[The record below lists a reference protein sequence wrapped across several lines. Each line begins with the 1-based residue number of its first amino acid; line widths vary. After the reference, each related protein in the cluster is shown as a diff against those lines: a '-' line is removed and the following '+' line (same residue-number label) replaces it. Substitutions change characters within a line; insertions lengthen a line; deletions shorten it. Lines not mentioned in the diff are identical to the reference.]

1 MKIIRHAI
9 DNYQFTLTAF
19 LLLMIVGISSFFS
32 MPKSEDPPMQVPGA
46 SIIII
51 YPGSDPIDLEQ
62 LVADPVE
69 EAINELDDIKRMET
83 GMRDGILVTS
93 VEFTFESDPDEK
105 YDEVVQQIN
114 SIRDELPE
122 EIYDIEILEWNSTD
136 VIMMHLAIVSAST
149 EFAVMENEGEKL
161 KKKIEKVPGVKLVE
175 LLAIPDQE
183 LRVSLDMEKM
193 AQMNISIDMVNR
205 AIMSN
210 NANIP
215 GGNMKLGQRDFS
227 IKTSGSYQ
235 DREEIQ
241 NTVVSSYNGRNI
253 YLKNIADVHFDYA
266 DNIYYARYLGER
278 AIFLTVKQKEGYNIF
293 KITGKIHQILEE
305 HAMGL
310 DPEMKL
316 VTVFDQADSVDER
329 INGFLSNLFFG
340 ILLVG
345 LVIIMSLGFRASL
358 LVIIAIP
365 LSILIGLGFVD
376 LTGFGLQQMSIAGL
390 IISLGLLV
398 DNSIVIVEN
407 IERFIGLGTTNKE
420 AAVKGSAQLGWPVIS
435 ATVTTML
442 AFIPI
447 ISMPD
452 KAGRFIQSMPV
463 TVIYTLFASLMIA
476 LLLTPFLASV
486 FLKNNEGRARKKRE
500 MNLKFFLKYLIE
512 GPYRQTLDIAL
523 RRRGMTI
530 LISLALVMGS
540 MLLFQSV
547 GVSFFPKAEK
557 PQFMIRIQTP
567 EGVNIDKTD
576 EVARKVESI
585 LDTLSGVKHYATNV
599 GHGNPRIY
607 YNIFVKRFER
617 NFAEIY
623 VELEEFDVEQFDR
636 MIQDLRDL
644 FRDFPGAR
652 INVKEFEQGTP
663 VEAPLVIKIT
673 GPNLD
678 MLKKVSEDFEAFLRE
693 EPGLVN
699 IDNQLRRASTD
710 FYINI
715 NRDKA
720 SMVGVPIYE
729 IDRTIRTAIT
739 GMPVSSF
746 RDLEGREFDIVLRMP
761 FAEQIRLEDFDR
773 IYVSSLTGR
782 QIPLKQLVQIELRE
796 APGIITHFD
805 MDRNGSLSA
814 DIRKGYDLDEIVASL
829 ELRFRDYPLPSDY
842 EYKFTGELESREESF
857 GGMARASIIA
867 LIAIFAVLVLQFRSF
882 SQPLIIFSAFPLAM
896 IGSVLAL
903 FITGYSFSFTAFI
916 GLISLIGI
924 VVNNSIILVDYI
936 NKLIAQ
942 GMDPISAIKEAGET
956 RFTPIVLTTLT
967 TIGGLLPLTLRGG
980 TLWAPMGWTIIGG
993 LFVSTFMSLL
1003 VVPVLYRLL
1012 SGKTSKQPRL

>member
-1 MKIIRHAI
+1 MKIPRLAI

-19 LLLMIVGISSFFS
+19 LLLMIVGISSFFT
-32 MPKSEDPPMQVPGA
+32 MPRSEDPPLKVPGA
-46 SIIII
+46 TVIII
-51 YPGSDPIDLEQ
+51 YPGSNPIDLEQ
-62 LVADPVE
+62 LVATPLE

-83 GMRDGILVTS
+83 TMRDGILVTS
-93 VEFTFESDPDEK
+93 VEFSFESDPDEK
-105 YDEVVQQIN
+105 FDEVVQQVN
-114 SIRDELPE
+114 SIRDDLPN
-122 EIYDIEILEWNSTD
+122 EIYDLEILEWNSTD
-136 VIMMHLAIVSAST
+136 VVMMHLGIVSAT
-149 EFAVMENEGEKL
+149 AEFAIMEDEAEKL
-161 KKKIEKVPGVKLVE
+161 KKRIEKVPGVKIVE
-175 LLAIPDQE
+175 LLAIPEQE
-183 LRVSLDMEKM
+183 LRISLDLEKM
-193 AQMNISIDMVNR
+193 SQMNISIDRVTKS
-205 AIMSN
+205 IMSN

-215 GGNMKLGQRDFS
+215 GGSIKIGDRDFS

-235 DREEIQ
+235 QMEEIC

-253 YLKNIADVHFDYA
+253 YLKNIAEVKFDYA
-266 DNIYYARYLGER
+266 DNIYYARFNGER
-278 AIFLTVKQKEGYNIF
+278 AVFLTIKQKEGYNIF
-293 KITGKIHQILEE
+293 KITGKIHQILER
-305 HAMGL
+305 HASEL
-310 DPEMKL
+310 DSEMQL
-316 VTVFDQADSVDER
+316 ITVFDQADSVDER
-329 INGFLSNLFFG
+329 INGFLTNLFFG

-345 LVIIMSLGFRASL
+345 LVIFLSLGFRASL

-376 LTGFGLQQMSIAGL
+376 LTGFGLQQMTIAGL

-407 IERFIGLGTTNKE
+407 IERFIGMGRTNKD
-420 AAVKGSAQLGWPVIS
+420 AAVRGSVQLGWPIIS

-476 LLLTPFLASV
+476 LLLTPYLASI
-486 FLKNNEGRARKKRE
+486 FLRKHAAQARKRRE
-500 MNLKFFLKYLIE
+500 INLKSFLKYLIQ
-512 GPYRQTLDIAL
+512 GPYRKTLDIAL
-523 RRRGMTI
+523 RRRGLTI
-530 LISLALVMGS
+530 ILSLALLVGA
-540 MLLFQSV
+540 LFLFQFV

-557 PQFMIRIQTP
+557 PIFMIRIHTP
-567 EGVNIDKTD
+567 EGVNIDKSD
-576 EVARKVESI
+576 VVARRVESL
-585 LDTLSGVKHYATNV
+585 LDTMSGVKHFATNV

-607 YNIFVKRFER
+607 YNIFPKRFER

-623 VELEEFDVEQFDR
+623 VELEEYDIEQFDG
-636 MIQDLRDL
+636 MIQELREL
-644 FRDFPGAR
+644 FSDFPGAR

-663 VEAPLVIKIT
+663 IEAPLVIKIT

-678 MLKKVSEDFEAFLRE
+678 VLKKLSDDFEAFLRE

-699 IDNQLRRASTD
+699 IDNQLSRSSTD
-710 FYINI
+710 FYFNI

-720 SMVGVPIYE
+720 GMLGVPVYE

-746 RDLEGREFDIVLRMP
+746 RDVDGNEYDIVLRLP
-761 FAEQIRLEDFDR
+761 FDDRIRLEDFDR
-773 IYVSSLTGR
+773 IYVSSLSGR
-782 QIPLKQLVQIELRE
+782 QIPLMQLVRLELKE

-805 MDRNGSLSA
+805 MDRNGSLTA
-814 DIRKGYDLDEIVASL
+814 DIRKGYDLDEIAASL
-829 ELRFRDYPLPSDY
+829 DSRFRDYPLPADY

-857 GGMARASIIA
+857 GGMARASLIA
-867 LIAIFAVLVLQFRSF
+867 LIAIFAVLVLQFKSF
-882 SQPLIIFSAFPLAM
+882 SQPFIIFSAFPLAM

-903 FITGYSFSFTAFI
+903 YITGYSFSFTAFI

-936 NKLIAQ
+936 NKLIDQ
-942 GMDPISAIKEAGET
+942 GMDKIAAIKEAGET

-1012 SGKTSKQPRL
+1012 TRKQNAKVV

>member
-69 EAINELDDIKRMET
+69 EALNELDDIKRMET

-114 SIRDELPE
+114 NIRDELPD
-122 EIYDIEILEWNSTD
+122 EIYDIEIQEWNSTD
-136 VIMMHLAIVSAST
+136 VIMMHLAIVSASA

-175 LLAIPDQE
+175 LLAVPDQE

-215 GGNMKLGQRDFS
+215 GGNLKLGQRDFS

-266 DNIYYARYLGER
+266 DNIYYARYFGER

-345 LVIIMSLGFRASL
+345 LVIILSLGFRASL

-407 IERFIGLGTTNKE
+407 IERFIGLGTTNQE
-420 AAVKGSAQLGWPVIS
+420 AAVKGSVQLGWPVIS

-463 TVIYTLFASLMIA
+463 TVIYTLIASLMIA
-476 LLLTPFLASV
+476 LLLTPYLASV
-486 FLKNNEGRARKKRE
+486 FLKKNAGKARKKRE
-500 MNLKFFLKYLIE
+500 MNIKFFLKDLIE
-512 GPYRQTLDIAL
+512 GPYRKTLDIAL

-540 MLLFQSV
+540 LLLFQFV

-576 EVARKVESI
+576 EVASKVESI

-607 YNIFVKRFER
+607 YNIFPKRFER

-623 VELEEFDVEQFDR
+623 VELEEFDVEQFDG

-678 MLKKVSEDFEAFLRE
+678 MLKKVSEDFEAFLNE

-746 RDLEGREFDIVLRMP
+746 RDIEGREFDIVLRMP
-761 FAEQIRLEDFDR
+761 FAEQISLEDFDR

-936 NKLIAQ
+936 NKLIEQ
-942 GMDPISAIKEAGET
+942 GMDSISAIKEAGET

-1012 SGKTSKQPRL
+1012 SGKTRMA

>member
-1 MKIIRHAI
+1 MKIPRLAI

-19 LLLMIVGISSFFS
+19 LLLLIVGVSSFFS
-32 MPKSEDPPMQVPGA
+32 MPRSEDPPMQVPGA
-46 SIIII
+46 TIVII
-51 YPGSDPIDLEQ
+51 YPGSNPIDLEQ
-62 LVADPVE
+62 LVATPIE

-83 GMRDGILVTS
+83 TMRDGISITS

-105 YDEVVQQIN
+105 FDEVVQQVN
-114 SIRDELPE
+114 SIRDDLPD
-122 EIYDIEILEWNSTD
+122 EIYDLEILEWNSTD
-136 VIMMHLAIVSAST
+136 VVMMHLAIVSAT
-149 EFAVMENEGEKL
+149 AEFAIMEHEAESL
-161 KKKIEKVPGVKLVE
+161 KKSIEKVAGVKLVE
-175 LLAIPDQE
+175 LFAIPDQE
-183 LRVSLDMEKM
+183 LRVSLDLEKM
-193 AQMNISIDMVNR
+193 SQMNISIDMVNK

-215 GGNMKLGQRDFS
+215 GGSMKIGERDFS

-235 DREEIQ
+235 GLAEIS

-266 DNIYYARYLGER
+266 DNNYYARYNGER
-278 AIFLTVKQKEGYNIF
+278 AVFLTVKQKEGYNIF
-293 KITGKIHQILEE
+293 KITGKIHQILED
-305 HAMGL
+305 HASEL
-310 DPEMKL
+310 DREMQL
-316 VTVFDQADSVDER
+316 ITVFDQADSVDER

-345 LVIIMSLGFRASL
+345 LVIFLSLGFRASL

-407 IERFIGLGTTNKE
+407 IERFIGLGNSNKE
-420 AAVKGSAQLGWPVIS
+420 AAVKGSVQLGWPIIS

-463 TVIYTLFASLMIA
+463 TVIYTLFASLIIA
-476 LLLTPFLASV
+476 LLLTPYLTSV
-486 FLKNNEGRARKKRE
+486 FLKKHATAVKKKRE
-500 MNLKFFLKYLIE
+500 YNLKFFLKYLIQ
-512 GPYRQTLDIAL
+512 GPYRKTLDFAL
-523 RRRGMTI
+523 RRRGFVIM
-530 LISLALVMGS
+530 ISLALLGGS
-540 MLLFQSV
+540 LMLFSLV

-557 PQFMIRIQTP
+557 PQFMIRIATP
-567 EGVNIDKTD
+567 DGINIDKTD
-576 EVARKVESI
+576 EVASRVESV
-585 LDTLSGVKHYATNV
+585 LDTMSGVKHYATNV

-607 YNIFVKRFER
+607 YNIFPKRFER

-623 VELEEFDVEQFDR
+623 VELEEYELDQFDG
-636 MIQDLRDL
+636 MIAGLRDL
-644 FRDFPGAR
+644 FSDFPGAR
-652 INVKEFEQGTP
+652 INVKEFEQGAP
-663 VEAPLVIKIT
+663 VEAPLAIKIT
-673 GPNLD
+673 GPNQD
-678 MLKKVSEDFEAFLRE
+678 VLKKLSDDFEAFLRE

-699 IDNQLRRASTD
+699 IDNQLSRASTD

-720 SMVGVPIYE
+720 SMLGVPIYE

-746 RDLEGREFDIVLRMP
+746 RDVDGNEFDIVLRLP
-761 FAEQIRLEDFDR
+761 FDERIKLEDFDR
-773 IYVSSLTGR
+773 IYVSSLSGR
-782 QIPLKQLVQIELRE
+782 QIPLKQMVRLELKE

-805 MDRNGSLSA
+805 MDRNGSLTA
-814 DIRKGYDLDEIVASL
+814 DIRKGHDLDEIVASL
-829 ELRFRDYPLPSDY
+829 ESRFKSYPIPADY

-882 SQPLIIFSAFPLAM
+882 SQPFIIFSAFPLAM

-936 NKLIAQ
+936 NKLMDQ
-942 GMDPISAIKEAGET
+942 GMDKIAAIKQAGET
-956 RFTPIVLTTLT
+956 RFTPIVLTTFT

-1003 VVPVLYRLL
+1003 VVPVLYRMY
-1012 SGKTSKQPRL
+1012 TR

>member
-1 MKIIRHAI
+1 MKLPRLAI
-9 DNYQFTLTAF
+9 ENYQFTLTAF
-19 LLLMIVGISSFFS
+19 LLLMIMGISSFFS
-32 MPKSEDPPMQVPGA
+32 MPRSEDPPMQIPGA
-46 SIIII
+46 TIIII
-51 YPGSDPIDLEQ
+51 YPGSDPLDLEQ
-62 LVADPVE
+62 LVADPLE

-83 GMRDGILVTS
+83 SMRDGIVVTS

-105 YDEVVQQIN
+105 YDEVVQQVN
-114 SIRDELPE
+114 SIRDDLPD
-122 EIYDIEILEWNSTD
+122 EIYDLEILEWNSTD
-136 VIMMHLAIVSAST
+136 VVMMHLGIVSAT
-149 EFAVMENEGEKL
+149 AEFAVMEEEAEKL
-161 KKKIEKVPGVKLVE
+161 KKKIERVPGVKLVE
-175 LLAIPDQE
+175 LIAIPEQE

-193 AQMNISIDMVNR
+193 AQMNISIDMVNK

-215 GGNMKLGQRDFS
+215 GGNIKLGERDFS

-235 DREEIQ
+235 DQEEIR
-241 NTVVSSYNGRNI
+241 NTVVSSFNGRNI
-253 YLKNIADVHFDYA
+253 YLRNIADVHFDYA
-266 DNIYYARYLGER
+266 DNMYYARYLGKR
-278 AIFLTVKQKEGYNIF
+278 AVFLTVNQKEGYNIF
-293 KITGKIHQILEE
+293 KITGRIHQILDE
-305 HAMGL
+305 HASGL
-310 DPEMKL
+310 DREMQL
-316 VTVFDQADSVDER
+316 VTIFDQADSVDER

-345 LVIIMSLGFRASL
+345 LVIFLSLGFRASL

-376 LTGFGLQQMSIAGL
+376 LTGFGLQQMTIAGL

-407 IERFIGLGTTNKE
+407 IERFIGLGNPNKE
-420 AAVKGSAQLGWPVIS
+420 AALKGSVQLGWPIIS

-476 LLLTPFLASV
+476 LILTPYLASI
-486 FLKNNEGRARKKRE
+486 FLKKHTSKAKQKSTINIKY
-500 MNLKFFLKYLIE
+500 LLKYLIQ
-512 GPYRQTLDIAL
+512 GPYRKTLDLAL
-523 RRRGMTI
+523 QRRGYTI
-530 LISLALVMGS
+530 IISLVLLLGS
-540 MLLFQSV
+540 LMLFQQV

-557 PQFMIRIQTP
+557 PQFMIRINTP

-576 EVARKVESI
+576 EVARKVESM
-585 LDTLSGVKHYATNV
+585 LDTLSGVKHYATNI

-607 YNIFVKRFER
+607 YNIFAKRFER
-617 NFAEIY
+617 NFAEIF
-623 VELEEFDVEQFDR
+623 VELEKFEVEAFDR
-636 MIQDLRDL
+636 MILLLREMYS
-644 FRDFPGAR
+644 DFPGAM

-678 MLKKVSEDFEAFLRE
+678 MLKKISEDFETVLRG

-699 IDNQLRRASTD
+699 IDNQLSRASTD

-720 SMVGVPIYE
+720 SMFGVPVYE
-729 IDRTIRTAIT
+729 IDRTIRTAIN
-739 GMPVSSF
+739 GVPVSSF
-746 RDLEGREFDIVLRMP
+746 RDIDGKEFDIVLRLP
-761 FAEQIRLEDFDR
+761 FDERIRMEDFDR
-773 IYVSSLTGR
+773 IYVSSLSGR
-782 QIPLKQLVQIELRE
+782 QIPLKQLVRLELRE
-796 APGIITHFD
+796 APGLITHFD
-805 MDRNGSLSA
+805 MERNGSLSA

-829 ELRFRDYPLPSDY
+829 ETHFGSYPLPADY
-842 EYKFTGELESREESF
+842 EYRFTGELESREETF

-936 NKLIAQ
+936 NKLMEQ
-942 GMDPISAIKEAGET
+942 GMDKVAAIKEAGET
-956 RFTPIVLTTLT
+956 RFTPIVLTTFT

-1003 VVPVLYRLL
+1003 VVPVLYRMV
-1012 SGKTSKQPRL
+1012 GR

>member
-1 MKIIRHAI
+1 MKIPRLAI

-32 MPKSEDPPMQVPGA
+32 MPRSEDPPMQVPGA
-46 SIIII
+46 TIIII

-62 LVADPVE
+62 LVADPIE

-83 GMRDGILVTS
+83 AMRDGIVVTS

-105 YDEVVQQIN
+105 YDEVVQQVN
-114 SIRDELPE
+114 SIRDDLPD
-122 EIYDIEILEWNSTD
+122 EIYDLEILEWNSTD
-136 VIMMHLAIVSAST
+136 VIMMHLGIVSPTA
-149 EFAVMENEGEKL
+149 EFAIMEDEAEKL
-161 KKKIEKVPGVKLVE
+161 KKKIERVAGVKLVE

-193 AQMNISIDMVNR
+193 AQMNISMDMVNR
-205 AIMSN
+205 AINSN

-215 GGNMKLGQRDFS
+215 GGNLKLGERDFS

-235 DREEIQ
+235 DPEEIR
-241 NTVVSSYNGRNI
+241 NTVVASYDGRNI
-253 YLKNIADVHFDYA
+253 YLKNIAEVKFDYA

-278 AIFLTVKQKEGYNIF
+278 AVFLSIRQKEGYNIF
-293 KITGKIHQILEE
+293 RITEDIHEILED
-305 HAMGL
+305 HGAGL
-310 DPEMKL
+310 DPEMQL
-316 VTVFDQADSVDER
+316 VTIFDQADSVDER

-345 LVIIMSLGFRASL
+345 LVIFLSLGFRASL

-376 LTGFGLQQMSIAGL
+376 FTGFGLQQMTIAGL

-407 IERFIGLGTTNKE
+407 IERFIGLGNTNRD
-420 AAVKGSAQLGWPVIS
+420 AALKGSIQLGWPIIT
-435 ATVTTML
+435 ATITTML

-476 LLLTPFLASV
+476 LLLTPYLASV
-486 FLKNNEGRARKKRE
+486 FLKRHAPGMAARRGFSIKS
-500 MNLKFFLKYLIE
+500 LLKYAIE
-512 GPYRQTLDIAL
+512 GPYRKTLDLAL
-523 RRRGMTI
+523 RRRGVTI
-530 LISLALVMGS
+530 LVSLALLLGS
-540 MLLFQSV
+540 LMLFRLV

-557 PQFMIRIQTP
+557 PQFMIRIFTP

-576 EVARKVESI
+576 EVAGRIETL
-585 LDTLSGVKHYATNV
+585 LDTLSGVKHYATNI

-607 YNIFVKRFER
+607 YNIFPRRFQR
-617 NFAEIY
+617 NFAEIF
-623 VELEEFDVEQFDR
+623 VELEKFEVEKFDR
-636 MIQDLRDL
+636 MILDLREE

-678 MLKKVSEDFEAFLRE
+678 MLKKVSEDFESFLRD

-699 IDNQLRRASTD
+699 IDNQFSRESTD
-710 FYINI
+710 FYFHI

-720 SMVGVPIYE
+720 SMLGVPIYE

-739 GMPVSSF
+739 GFPVSSF
-746 RDLEGREFDIVLRMP
+746 RDVDGNEFDIVLRLP
-761 FAEQIRLEDFDR
+761 FEDRIRLKDLDR
-773 IYVSSLTGR
+773 IYVASLSGK
-782 QIPLKQLVQIELRE
+782 QIPLMQLVRLELRE

-829 ELRFRDYPLPSDY
+829 ETHFQSYPLPADY
-842 EYKFTGELESREESF
+842 EYRFTGELESREESF
-857 GGMARASIIA
+857 GGMARASIVA

-882 SQPLIIFSAFPLAM
+882 SQPFIIFSAFPLAM

-942 GMDPISAIKEAGET
+942 GKDKLEAIKEAGET
-956 RFTPIVLTTLT
+956 RFTPIVLTTFT

-1003 VVPVLYRLL
+1003 VVPVLYRLIAGQR
-1012 SGKTSKQPRL
+1012 SAG

>member
-1 MKIIRHAI
+1 MKIPRLAI

-19 LLLMIVGISSFFS
+19 MLLMIVGISSFFS
-32 MPKSEDPPMQVPGA
+32 MPRSEDPPMQVPGA
-46 SIIII
+46 TIIII
-51 YPGSDPIDLEQ
+51 YPGSDPVDLEQ

-83 GMRDGILVTS
+83 TMRDGIVVTS

-105 YDEVVQQIN
+105 YDEVVQQVN
-114 SIRDELPE
+114 SIRDDLPD
-122 EIYDIEILEWNSTD
+122 EIYDLEILEWNSTD
-136 VIMMHLAIVSAST
+136 VIMMHLGIVSATT
-149 EFAVMENEGEKL
+149 EFALMEDEAEKL
-161 KKKIEKVPGVKLVE
+161 KKKIERVPGVKLVE

-183 LRVSLDMEKM
+183 LRISLDMEKM
-193 AQMNISIDMVNR
+193 AQMNISIDMVNK

-215 GGNMKLGQRDFS
+215 GGNMKLGERDFS

-235 DREEIQ
+235 DPEEIR

-253 YLKNIADVHFDYA
+253 YLKNIAHVQFDYA

-293 KITGKIHQILEE
+293 KITGRIHQILED
-305 HAMGL
+305 HASGL
-310 DPEMKL
+310 DSEMQL
-316 VTVFDQADSVDER
+316 VTIFDQADSVDER

-345 LVIIMSLGFRASL
+345 LVIFLSLGFRASL

-376 LTGFGLQQMSIAGL
+376 LTGFGLQQMTIAGL

-407 IERFIGLGTTNKE
+407 IERFIGLGNPNKD
-420 AAVKGSAQLGWPVIS
+420 AALKGSIQLGWPIIS

-476 LLLTPFLASV
+476 LLLTPYLASI
-486 FLKNNEGRARKKRE
+486 FLKRYSAKPSKRRE
-500 MNLKFFLKYLIE
+500 IKTKFFLKYLIE
-512 GPYRQTLDIAL
+512 GPYRKTLGIAL
-523 RRRGMTI
+523 RRRGLTI
-530 LISLALVMGS
+530 LISLALLAGS
-540 MLLFQSV
+540 LMLFQLV

-557 PQFMIRIQTP
+557 PQFMIRIHTP
-567 EGVNIDKTD
+567 EGVNIDRTD
-576 EVARKVESI
+576 EVAGRVEAL
-585 LDTLSGVKHYATNV
+585 LDTLRGVKHYASNI

-607 YNIFVKRFER
+607 YNIFPKRFER
-617 NFAEIY
+617 NFAEIF
-623 VELEEFDVEQFDR
+623 VELEEFEVEEFDR
-636 MIQDLRDL
+636 MILELREL
-644 FRDFPGAR
+644 FSDFPGAR

-673 GPNLD
+673 GPNLT
-678 MLKKVSEDFEAFLRE
+678 MLKKVSEDFEGFLRE

-699 IDNQLRRASTD
+699 IDNQLSRASTD

-720 SMVGVPIYE
+720 SMLGVPIYE

-739 GMPVSSF
+739 GVPVSSF
-746 RDLEGREFDIVLRMP
+746 RDVDGHEFDIVLRMP
-761 FAEQIRLEDFDR
+761 FDEQVKLEDFER
-773 IYVSSLTGR
+773 IYVSSLSGR
-782 QIPLKQLVQIELRE
+782 QIPLKQLVRLELRE

-829 ELRFRDYPLPSDY
+829 GTHFQSYPLPADY

-882 SQPLIIFSAFPLAM
+882 SQPFIIFSAFPLAM

-936 NKLIAQ
+936 NKLMAG
-942 GMDPISAIKEAGET
+942 GMDKITAIKQAGET
-956 RFTPIVLTTLT
+956 RFTPIVLTTFT

-1012 SGKTSKQPRL
+1012 TK

>member
-1 MKIIRHAI
+1 MKIPRLAI

-19 LLLMIVGISSFFS
+19 MLLMIIGISSFFS
-32 MPKSEDPPMQVPGA
+32 MPRSEDPPMQVPGA
-46 SIIII
+46 TIIII
-51 YPGSDPIDLEQ
+51 YPGSDPVDLEQ

-83 GMRDGILVTS
+83 TMRDGIVVTS

-105 YDEVVQQIN
+105 YDEVVQQVN
-114 SIRDELPE
+114 SIRDDLPD
-122 EIYDIEILEWNSTD
+122 EIYDMEILEWNSTD
-136 VIMMHLAIVSAST
+136 VIMMHLGIVSDTT
-149 EFAVMENEGEKL
+149 EFALMEDEAEKL
-161 KKKIEKVPGVKLVE
+161 KKKIERVAGVKLVE
-175 LLAIPDQE
+175 LFAIPDQE
-183 LRVSLDMEKM
+183 LRISLDMEKM
-193 AQMNISIDMVNR
+193 AQMNISIDMVNK

-215 GGNMKLGQRDFS
+215 GGNMKLGERDFS
-227 IKTSGSYQ
+227 IITSGSYKNP
-235 DREEIQ
+235 EEIR
-241 NTVVSSYNGRNI
+241 NTVVSSFNGRNI
-253 YLKNIADVHFDYA
+253 YLKNIAHVQFDYA

-293 KITGKIHQILEE
+293 KITSRIHQILED
-305 HAMGL
+305 HASGL
-310 DPEMKL
+310 DPEMQL
-316 VTVFDQADSVDER
+316 VTIFDQADSVDER

-345 LVIIMSLGFRASL
+345 LVIFLSLGFRASL

-376 LTGFGLQQMSIAGL
+376 LTGFGLQQMTIAGL

-407 IERFIGLGTTNKE
+407 IERFIGLGNPNKD
-420 AAVKGSAQLGWPVIS
+420 AALKGSIQLGWPIIS

-476 LLLTPFLASV
+476 LLLTPYLASI
-486 FLKNNEGRARKKRE
+486 FLKRHSAKPSKRRKI
-500 MNLKFFLKYLIE
+500 NTKFFLKYLIE
-512 GPYRQTLDIAL
+512 GPYRKTLGIAL
-523 RRRGMTI
+523 RRRGLTI
-530 LISLALVMGS
+530 LISLALLAGS
-540 MLLFQSV
+540 MMLFQLV

-557 PQFMIRIQTP
+557 PQFMIRIHTP
-567 EGVNIDKTD
+567 EGINIDRTD
-576 EVARKVESI
+576 EVAGRVEAL
-585 LDTLSGVKHYATNV
+585 LDTLRGVKHYASNI

-607 YNIFVKRFER
+607 YNIFPKRFER
-617 NFAEIY
+617 NFAEIF
-623 VELEEFDVEQFDR
+623 VELEEFEVEEFDR
-636 MIQDLRDL
+636 MILELREL
-644 FRDFPGAR
+644 FSDFPGAR

-673 GPNLD
+673 GPNLN
-678 MLKKVSEDFEAFLRE
+678 MLKKVSADFEGFLRE

-699 IDNQLRRASTD
+699 IDNQLSRASTD

-720 SMVGVPIYE
+720 SMLGVPIYE

-739 GMPVSSF
+739 GVPVSSF
-746 RDLEGREFDIVLRMP
+746 RDEDGHEFDIVLRMP
-761 FAEQIRLEDFDR
+761 FDEQIKLEDFER
-773 IYVSSLTGR
+773 IYVTSLSGR
-782 QIPLKQLVQIELRE
+782 QIPLKQLVRIELRD

-829 ELRFRDYPLPSDY
+829 GTHFQSYPLPADY

-882 SQPLIIFSAFPLAM
+882 SQPFIIFSAFPLAM

-936 NKLIAQ
+936 NKLIAG
-942 GMDPISAIKEAGET
+942 GMDKITAIKQAGET
-956 RFTPIVLTTLT
+956 RFTPIVLTTFT

-1003 VVPVLYRLL
+1003 VVPVLYRMYT
-1012 SGKTSKQPRL
+1012 K

>member
-1 MKIIRHAI
+1 MKIPRLAI

-19 LLLMIVGISSFFS
+19 LLLMIVGISAFFT
-32 MPKSEDPPMQVPGA
+32 MPRSEDPPMQVPGA
-46 SIIII
+46 TIIII

-62 LVADPVE
+62 LVADPLE
-69 EAINELDDIKRMET
+69 EAINELDDIKRIEST
-83 GMRDGILVTS
+83 MRDGIVLTS

-105 YDEVVQQIN
+105 YDEVVQQLN
-114 SIRDELPE
+114 SVRDELPD
-122 EIYDIEILEWNSTD
+122 EIYDLEILEWNSTD
-136 VIMMHLAIVSAST
+136 VIMMHLGIVSAT
-149 EFAVMENEGEKL
+149 AEFAIMEDEAEKL
-161 KKKIEKVPGVKLVE
+161 KKKIERVDGVKLVE

-193 AQMNISIDMVNR
+193 AQMNISIEMVNR

-215 GGNMKLGQRDFS
+215 GGNLKLGERDFS
-227 IKTSGSYQ
+227 LKTSGSYQ
-235 DREEIQ
+235 DPEEIR

-253 YLKNIADVHFDYA
+253 YLKNIADVRFDYA

-278 AIFLTVKQKEGYNIF
+278 AIFLTVRQKEGYNIF
-293 KITGKIHQILEE
+293 RITEKIHRILND
-305 HAMGL
+305 HALEL

-316 VTVFDQADSVDER
+316 VTIFDQADSVDER

-345 LVIIMSLGFRASL
+345 LVIFLSLGFRASL

-376 LTGFGLQQMSIAGL
+376 LTGFGLQQMTIAGL

-407 IERFIGLGTTNKE
+407 IERFIGLGNTNKD
-420 AAVKGSAQLGWPVIS
+420 AALKGSIQLGWPIIS

-476 LLLTPFLASV
+476 LLLTPYLASI
-486 FLKNNEGRARKKRE
+486 FLKKHAGGKSSKRAFNIKSLLR
-500 MNLKFFLKYLIE
+500 YAIE
-512 GPYRQTLDIAL
+512 GPYRKTLDLAL
-523 RRRGMTI
+523 RRRGLTI
-530 LISLALVMGS
+530 LISLGFLLGS
-540 MLLFQSV
+540 LLLFPLV

-557 PQFMIRIQTP
+557 PQFMIRIHTP
-567 EGVNIDKTD
+567 EGVNIDRTD
-576 EVARKVESI
+576 EVAGRIETL
-585 LDTLSGVKHYATNV
+585 LDTLKGVKHYATNI

-607 YNIFVKRFER
+607 YNIFPKRFER
-617 NFAEIY
+617 NFAEIF
-623 VELEEFDVEQFDR
+623 VELEKFEVDEFDR
-636 MIQDLRDL
+636 MILELREL

-678 MLKKVSEDFEAFLRE
+678 ILKEVSEDFETFLRD

-699 IDNQLRRASTD
+699 IDNQLSRASTD
-710 FYINI
+710 FYFHI

-720 SMVGVPIYE
+720 SMLGVPVYE
-729 IDRTIRTAIT
+729 IARTIRTAIT
-739 GMPVSSF
+739 GVPVSSF
-746 RDLEGREFDIVLRMP
+746 RDVEGNEFDIVLRLP
-761 FAEQIRLEDFDR
+761 FKDRIRLEDFDR
-773 IYVSSLTGR
+773 IYVSSLSGR
-782 QIPLKQLVQIELRE
+782 QIPLKQLVRLELRE
-796 APGIITHFD
+796 APGLITHFD

-829 ELRFRDYPLPSDY
+829 ETRFQSYPLPADY
-842 EYKFTGELESREESF
+842 EYRFTGELESREESF

-882 SQPLIIFSAFPLAM
+882 SQPFIIFSAFPLAM
-896 IGSVLAL
+896 IGSVMAL

-936 NKLIAQ
+936 NKLILQ
-942 GMDPISAIKEAGET
+942 GMDKLAAIKQAGET
-956 RFTPIVLTTLT
+956 RFTPIVLTTFT

-1003 VVPVLYRLL
+1003 VVPVLYRLI
-1012 SGKTSKQPRL
+1012 SR